1 MQLVIRDSRRKMK
14 KMLRLIIGACVIA
27 VGIPAVA
34 QSYPTRPIRILVPFA
49 RGWRT
54 GSRRIGCSWGGDG
67 AQPPGLMA
75 RFKSIVARIVCAAVV
90 ASALPVVAQTYP
102 TRPIRI
108 LVPFAPGGVG
118 DLTARVVTQKMGE
131 SFGQQI
137 IVDNRP
143 SAGGIVASEIVA
155 KAEPDGYTI
164 LLLNNLHAVS
174 PSLFKSLPYDSVKD
188 FAPVSTLGAFSL
200 VFIVSPDSPIKSIK
214 DLIGS
219 AKANPG
225 KLNMGTINIGATQ
238 NLAAELFKSMAG
250 LDLVVVPFNS
260 TAAVVTGLRGNNVQ
274 VAVEVLAPVIGQ
286 IRASALRAI
295 AVTTPKRFAGLP
307 DVPTVLES
315 GVPGYEVIAWN
326 GIGVPAKTPRAII
339 DRLNKA
345 MLAALASPEVKQRFQ
360 ELGVEARP
368 STPEAFH
375 KFLVS
380 EIAKWKA
387 VTEKARIPKQ

>member
-1 MQLVIRDSRRKMK
+1 MKRRFATWMTAA
-14 KMLRLIIGACVIA
+14 LCGFVGAA
-27 VGIPAVA
+27 ALSA
-34 QSYPTRPIRILVPFA
+34 PT
-49 RGWRT
+49 
-54 GSRRIGCSWGGDG
+54 
-67 AQPPGLMA
+67 
-75 RFKSIVARIVCAAVV
+75 AA
-90 ASALPVVAQTYP
+90 LAQTYP
-102 TRPIRI
+102 ARPIRI

-118 DLTARVVTQKMGE
+118 DLTARVVTQKMAE

-174 PSLFKSLPYDSVKD
+174 PSLFKSLPYDPVKD
-188 FAPVSTLGAFSL
+188 YAPVSTLGGFSL
-200 VFIVSPDSPIKSIK
+200 VLLVNPDSPIKSVK
-214 DLIGS
+214 DLIAM

-225 KLNMGTINIGATQ
+225 KLNIGTINIGATQ
-238 NLAAELFKSMAG
+238 NLAAQLFKSMAG
-250 LDLVVVPFNS
+250 IDVVVVPFNS
-260 TAAVVTGLRGNNVQ
+260 TAAVVTGLRGHNVQ
-274 VAVEVLAPVIGQ
+274 AAVEVLAPVIGQ
-286 IRASALRAI
+286 IKAGALRAI
-295 AVTTPKRFAGLP
+295 AVTTPKRFAVLP
-307 DVPTVLES
+307 DVPTVDES

-326 GIGVPAKTPRAII
+326 GVGVPAKTPRAII

-345 MLAALASPEVKQRFQ
+345 MHAALASPEVKQRFQ

-375 KFLVS
+375 KFLVA

-387 VTEKARIPKQ
+387 VTEKAKIPKQ

>member
-1 MQLVIRDSRRKMK
+1 MN
-14 KMLRLIIGACVIA
+14 A
-27 VGIPAVA
+27 
-34 QSYPTRPIRILVPFA
+34 T
-49 RGWRT
+49 RGWIGSAIVLVLLCCT
-54 GSRRIGCSWGGDG
+54 GN
-67 AQPPGLMA
+67 APG
-75 RFKSIVARIVCAAVV
+75 
-90 ASALPVVAQTYP
+90 QNYP
-102 TRPIRI
+102 ARPIRI

-131 SFGQQI
+131 AFGQQI

-174 PSLFKSLPYDSVKD
+174 PSLFKSLPYDPVKD

-200 VFIVSPDSPIKSIK
+200 VFLVSPDSGIKSIK
-214 DLIGS
+214 DLIAT

-238 NLAAELFKSMAG
+238 NLSAELFKSMAG

-260 TAAVVTGLRGNNVQ
+260 TAAVITGLRGNNVQ
-274 VAVEVLAPVIGQ
+274 AAVEVLAPVIGQ
-286 IRASALRAI
+286 IRAGALRAI

-326 GIGVPAKTPRAII
+326 GVGVPARTPRAII

-345 MLAALASPEVKQRFQ
+345 MHAALASPEVKQRFQ

-375 KFLVS
+375 KFLVA

-387 VTEKARIPKQ
+387 VTEKAKIPKQ

>member
-1 MQLVIRDSRRKMK
+1 MR
-14 KMLRLIIGACVIA
+14 KMLRLIIGACVMA
-27 VGIPAVA
+27 VGIPA
-34 QSYPTRPIRILVPFA
+34 
-49 RGWRT
+49 
-54 GSRRIGCSWGGDG
+54 
-67 AQPPGLMA
+67 
-75 RFKSIVARIVCAAVV
+75 
-90 ASALPVVAQTYP
+90 VAQTYP

-174 PSLFKSLPYDSVKD
+174 PSLFKLLPYDSVKD